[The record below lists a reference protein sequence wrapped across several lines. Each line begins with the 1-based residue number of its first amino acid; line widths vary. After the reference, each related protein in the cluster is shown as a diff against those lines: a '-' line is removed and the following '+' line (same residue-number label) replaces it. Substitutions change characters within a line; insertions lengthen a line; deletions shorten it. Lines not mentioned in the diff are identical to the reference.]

1 MYLDLS
7 LNMLDISSF
16 HIDKVKLAHIAI
28 KFRNQFLTAARRY
41 QLLVYKHKF
50 INLSMPFTGALLG
63 LQALRKLR
71 DPALHFT
78 RLRNQPMPID

>member
-28 KFRNQFLTAARRY
+28 KFRNQFLTAARCY

-50 INLSMPFTGALLG
+50 INLSMPARFTSPQKTEGSSFAFHK
-63 LQALRKLR
+63 A
-71 DPALHFT
+71 
-78 RLRNQPMPID
+78 